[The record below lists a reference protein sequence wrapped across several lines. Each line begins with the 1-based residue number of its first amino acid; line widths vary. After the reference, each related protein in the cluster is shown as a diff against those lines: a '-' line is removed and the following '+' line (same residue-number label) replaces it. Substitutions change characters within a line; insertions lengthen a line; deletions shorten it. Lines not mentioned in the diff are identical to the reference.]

1 MLLLNEE
8 LWETHKIIKFYCS
21 DSWEQN
27 DTNIITQSTLNRF
40 KELLIQSYE
49 LNRESILIC
58 DCNKG
63 ANPSIPQALK
73 IGAFMVSIS
82 EQIKN
87 GLLFTIMYAKSADTC
102 QWIENL
108 LKMYTPIR
116 PIHIITNKKDIKTML
131 LEHNK
136 NLDI

>member
-1 MLLLNEE
+1 MLLMNEE
-8 LWETHKIIKFYCS
+8 LWKTHKIIKFYCS
-21 DSWEQN
+21 DSWEQI

-49 LNRESILIC
+49 LNKESILIC

-63 ANPSIPQALK
+63 ANPSITQALK

-87 GLLFTIMYAKSADTC
+87 GLLFTIMYAKSPDTC
-102 QWIENL
+102 EWLEKL

-116 PIHIITNKKDIKTML
+116 PVHIITDKKDIKKML
-131 LEHNK
+131 VENNK